1 MAGTPAIPSIPS
13 LTSIFSTAATL
24 AFQTGMNAKS
34 ELDAAKSQWEAEQLE
49 EQGRANALSR
59 MRKKLADQQMQGSN
73 AAIDRMGQII

>member
-1 MAGTPAIPSIPS
+1 MAGLGLDPISVISTG
-13 LTSIFSTAATL
+13 TSM
-24 AFQTGMNAKS
+24 AFQTWLNAKS
-34 ELDAAKSQWEAEQLE
+34 EANAAQSELEAEMLE